1 MSCNTEDYTVSFDE
15 KVKGWTSFH
24 SYYPDFMLGMNN
36 KFFSFEG
43 GNLHLHNSD
52 KPNRNTYY
60 GNSFPSK
67 VSLMVNDNPSE
78 IKELQAVSLEG
89 NTPWDVKLE
98 AYVTDVEDAIRS
110 SLKISEFV
118 EKEGFWYAHARRSED
133 NHFNSRS
140 TYGIGVVSN
149 VAAGTIG
156 VTGNNSALT
165 VGDTLVKGSDLSEIG
180 TIESYSF
187 SQGITTIVINPITG
201 TVNLNDFVLGKKD
214 PRIEGANLRGYTM
227 RMDLTLNKATKAEL
241 FAVNS
246 EVMKSFT

>member
-36 KFFSFEG
+36 KFFSFQG

-52 KPNRNTYY
+52 TPDRNTYY

-67 VSLMVNDNPSE
+67 LSLMVNDRPSE

-89 NTPWDVKLE
+89 NTPWDISLE

-133 NHFNSRS
+133 THFNSRS
-140 TYGIGVVSN
+140 TYGVGVVSN
-149 VAAGTIG
+149 VTGNTVE
-156 VTGNNSALT
+156 VTGGNSALT
-165 VGDTLVKGSDLSEIG
+165 VGDTLLKGDLTELG
-180 TIESYSF
+180 AIESYSTV
-187 SQGITTIVINPITG
+187 QGVTTIVLTLTTNP
-201 TVNLNDFVLGKKD
+201 VNIGDFVLASKNS
-214 PRIEGANLRGYTM
+214 RIEGANLRGYTM
-227 RMDLTLNKATKAEL
+227 RMDLTLQTPTKAEL